1 MYHDKVSCS
10 GTSPGALLSLEPRG
24 SIRRGV
30 EKSICRLNTL
40 YKFVNVNILAKTKQI
55 QNFWHILSQ
64 MKLAKIKL
72 VSFPVM

>member
-40 YKFVNVNILAKTKQI
+40 YKFVNVNILAKDKT
-55 QNFWHILSQ
+55 NSEF
-64 MKLAKIKL
+64 LAYT
-72 VSFPVM
+72 FPNEAC